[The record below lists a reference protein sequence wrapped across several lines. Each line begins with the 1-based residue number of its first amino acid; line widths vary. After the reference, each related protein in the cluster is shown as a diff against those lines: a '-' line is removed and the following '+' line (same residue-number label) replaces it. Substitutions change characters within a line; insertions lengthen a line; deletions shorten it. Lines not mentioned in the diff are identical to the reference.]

1 MEVPRR
7 PVRASASADRFSY
20 RYDMQQKGA
29 KQEPLRPRKLPVI
42 LDEKP
47 QAWVSRAMLYDE
59 GGDRTAWEELP
70 PVQPSEPSLDEL
82 HEEIVIT
89 QAQLVEVRAVQEKD
103 ANTFYDAAAKR
114 RAMWD
119 VARAKFQS
127 DLIEQQQ
134 RLNVAAKSLEEVDA
148 EYEAEQERSRTL
160 CEALVR
166 QVEPLREE
174 LSAKRK
180 DLNKLLRSRK
190 EQGAGAAMEEAEIHR
205 LEPQVEELQGQLAAA
220 NLRCEQREED
230 VTLKR
235 EAKQAFRWGSLCEV
249 LLELEHCRA
258 LQAAEA
264 EFSADMELGPCLN
277 NTWVGVWS

>member
-1 MEVPRR
+1 
-7 PVRASASADRFSY
+7 
-20 RYDMQQKGA
+20 MQQKGA